1 MPSEPPP
8 QPVLA
13 AFGAAG
19 VRPVPFG
26 GGQAT
31 SWLAGGLVLK
41 PADFDR
47 AELEWQAQVSS
58 QISCDG
64 FRLAQPRTAA
74 DGSLCIDGWCA
85 TEYLTGQ
92 HYQRRWP
99 EIIAVGERF
108 HAALRGIPRPG
119 FLDHRASPWAT
130 SDRVAWGEI
139 PAGDFAQVN
148 HLPRLTAALRPV
160 PAPSQL
166 IHGDLSGNV
175 LFHDQ
180 LPPAIIDFS
189 PYWRPAAFASAIVAA
204 DALAWEGADARIL
217 DAVSHID
224 DFGQYLIRALIFRA
238 VTDWILAKNTPAA
251 SGAGDDPWAAAVD
264 LACQLAARA

>member
-1 MPSEPPP
+1 MRSEPPP

-19 VRPVPFG
+19 VRLVPLG
-26 GGQAT
+26 GGQTT
-31 SWLAGGLVLK
+31 SWHAGGLVLK
-41 PADFDR
+41 PADLDR
-47 AELEWQAQVSS
+47 AELEWQAQVCS

-64 FRLAQPRTAA
+64 FRLAQPRTAV
-74 DGSLCIDGWCA
+74 DGSLCVDGWCA

-92 HYQRRWP
+92 HHQRRWP

-139 PAGDFAQVN
+139 PGDDFAQVN
-148 HLPRLTAALRPV
+148 HLPQLTAALRPV

-175 LFHDQ
+175 LFDDQ

-189 PYWRPAAFASAIVAA
+189 PYWRPAAYASAIVVA
-204 DALAWEGADARIL
+204 DALVWEGADARIL
-217 DAVSHID
+217 DAVTHID
-224 DFGQYLIRALIFRA
+224 NFGQYLIRALIFRA
-238 VTDWILAKNTPAA
+238 VTDWILAKDAPAA
-251 SGAGDDPWAAAVD
+251 SGAGYGPWAPAVD

>member
-19 VRPVPFG
+19 VRPVALG
-26 GGQAT
+26 GGRAT
-31 SWLAGGLVLK
+31 TWLAGDLVLK
-41 PADFDR
+41 PADLGR

-74 DGSLCIDGWCA
+74 GGWLCADGWCA
-85 TEYLTGQ
+85 TEYLPGQ

-139 PAGDFAQVN
+139 PAGDFAQAK

-166 IHGDLSGNV
+166 VHGDLSGNV

-180 LPPAIIDFS
+180 LPPAVIDFS
-189 PYWRPAAFASAIVAA
+189 PYWRPAAYASAIVVA
-204 DALAWEGADARIL
+204 DALVWEGADARIL
-217 DAVSHID
+217 EAVSHVE
-224 DFGQYLIRALIFRA
+224 DFGQYLVRALIFRA
-238 VTDWILAKNTPAA
+238 VTDCILGKDAPAA
-251 SGAGDDPWAAAVD
+251 SDLGGDSWTLAVD

>member
-1 MPSEPPP
+1 
-8 QPVLA
+8 VLA

-19 VRPVPFG
+19 VRVVPFG

-31 SWLAGGLVLK
+31 SWHAGDLVLK
-41 PADFDR
+41 PADLDR

-74 DGSLCIDGWCA
+74 DGSLCVDGWCA
-85 TEYLTGQ
+85 TEYLPGQ

-139 PAGDFAQVN
+139 PPDDFASYVRQSGV
-148 HLPRLTAALRPV
+148 PTGPV
-160 PAPSQL
+160 M
-166 IHGDLSGNV
+166 G
-175 LFHDQ
+175 
-180 LPPAIIDFS
+180 
-189 PYWRPAAFASAIVAA
+189 VA
-204 DALAWEGADARIL
+204 
-217 DAVSHID
+217 
-224 DFGQYLIRALIFRA
+224 
-238 VTDWILAKNTPAA
+238 
-251 SGAGDDPWAAAVD
+251 
-264 LACQLAARA
+264 